1 MNINLS
7 PTSNAFVTRGVSEGL
22 FASIDA
28 AVDEGLALLARQI
41 KLKGAIT
48 PVSEADL
55 LNKLDAGIASLDAG
69 RGIPASQAFAALR
82 SRTR

>member
-1 MNINLS
+1 MNISLS
-7 PTSNAFVTRGVSEGL
+7 PTSNAFVMRGVTEVL

-28 AVDEGLALLARQI
+28 AVEEGLALLARQK

-55 LNKLDAGIASLDAG
+55 LDKLDAGIASLEAG
-69 RGIPASQAFAALR
+69 RGIPASQAFATLR
-82 SRTR
+82 HKIR

>member
-1 MNINLS
+1 MNISLS
-7 PTSNAFVTRGVSEGL
+7 PTSNAFVMRGVTEGL

-28 AVDEGLALLARQI
+28 AVEEGLALLARQK

-55 LNKLDAGIASLDAG
+55 LDKLDAGIASLEAG
-69 RGIPASQAFAALR
+69 RGIPASQAFATLR
-82 SRTR
+82 HKIR

>member
-1 MNINLS
+1 MNISLS

-28 AVDEGLALLARQI
+28 AVDEGLALLARQK

-55 LNKLDAGIASLDAG
+55 LDKLDAGIASLEAG
-69 RGIPASQAFAALR
+69 RGIPASQAFATLR
-82 SRTR
+82 HKIR